1 MLAIDSVHYEIPC
14 VRIRADGYVIWFLM
28 ICSDPMLKKQPHS
41 ERLVEA
47 SVPLS
52 DEVKNK
58 GDEPADE

>member
-1 MLAIDSVHYEIPC
+1 
-14 VRIRADGYVIWFLM
+14 M